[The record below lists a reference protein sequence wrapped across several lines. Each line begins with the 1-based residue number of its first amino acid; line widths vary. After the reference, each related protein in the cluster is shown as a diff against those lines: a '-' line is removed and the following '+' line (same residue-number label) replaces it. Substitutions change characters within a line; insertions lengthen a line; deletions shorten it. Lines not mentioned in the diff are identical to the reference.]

1 MKTKINLYNRPSGR
15 IDTYQ
20 PYKTSK
26 PQDAPAKD
34 TVIVNRDNRLDA
46 AYSANYGQAC
56 LLLQAIQMNGRRRLS
71 NNCICK
77 CFNHLPLIHTVY

>member
-1 MKTKINLYNRPSGR
+1 MKAKINLYSRPNGR

-20 PYKTSK
+20 PYTSK
-26 PQDAPAKD
+26 QQDQQVKD
-34 TVIVNRDNRLDA
+34 TAIVNRDNRLNA

-71 NNCICK
+71 NNCIC
-77 CFNHLPLIHTVY
+77 TS